1 MMRFIILCL
10 RRELRLRFTNLSSG
24 LYTLVF
30 FVLVLLLF
38 PLAVGAN
45 AQFLNQIGVAAIW
58 IAAVLAVLLGVEGL
72 FRADVGDGTLEQVIV
87 ARQSLALWALIKVSV
102 HWLTGGFVIVL
113 LSVLSIPLFGLKTD
127 EAGLLALSLLLGT
140 PILALIAAIAAA
152 LTVSIKNSGVL
163 MSLIAL
169 PLQLPVLIFATGAVD
184 ILRDGGAV
192 LPILAL
198 LAAGLIL
205 SVIFIPFVL
214 AGALRFSV
222 Q

>member
-1 MMRFIILCL
+1 MLPFISTTL
-10 RRELRLRFTNLSSG
+10 RRELLLRFNHLSSG
-24 LYTLVF
+24 LYMLVF

-45 AQFLNQIGVAAIW
+45 TQFLNQIGVAAIW
-58 IAAVLAVLLGVEGL
+58 IAALLAVLLGMEGV
-72 FRADVGDGTLEQVIV
+72 FRAEVDDGTLEQVIV
-87 ARQSLALWALIKVSV
+87 ARQSLALWALIKVGV
-102 HWLTGGFVIVL
+102 HWLTGGFAIVL
-113 LSVLSIPLFGLKTD
+113 LSVLSIPLFGLHVN
-127 EAGLLALSLLLGT
+127 EAGILALSLLLGT
-140 PILALIAAIAAA
+140 PILTLIAAIAAA
-152 LTVSIKNSGVL
+152 LTVSLKSGGVL

-184 ILRDGGAV
+184 VLRAGGAV

-205 SVIFIPFVL
+205 SVIFIPFAL
-214 AGALRFSV
+214 ASALRLSV